1 MCRIVLFAFLLVV
14 PAPQALF
21 SQVASF
27 TPWETILERD
37 IVSKTRLW
45 REIDVEGNP
54 ALFHDGKS
62 QLLQLLK
69 DGVNSGKI
77 KAYDPVND
85 RFTKE
90 ISVSDIAP
98 NVISRPVV
106 KWWTKEDELLVQGK
120 AETVV
125 RILGIAPV
133 YVVADKNGEPKEFA
147 MFWIYYPDSRAYLS
161 SFPATAQYSWDE
173 VFNGRHF
180 KAKLTRFTP
189 AK

>member
-1 MCRIVLFAFLLVV
+1 MRALFFVIVFVAAQLPLS
-14 PAPQALF
+14 LF
-21 SQVASF
+21 SQTAQF
-27 TPWETILERD
+27 TPWETIMERD
-37 IVSKTRLW
+37 IFSKTRIW
-45 REIDVEGNP
+45 REIDVQNNR
-54 ALFHDGKS
+54 ALFQDDRA
-62 QLLQLLK
+62 QLLPLLK
-69 DGVNSGKI
+69 DGINSGKI

-90 ISVSDIAP
+90 ISVNDIAP
-98 NVISRPVV
+98 NVLSRPVV
-106 KWWTKEDELLVQGK
+106 KWLIKEDELLVQGK

-147 MFWIYYPDSRAYLS
+147 MFWIYYPDCRAYLS
-161 SFPATAQYSWDE
+161 AFPATAQYSWDE

-180 KAKLTRFTP
+180 KAKINRFTP